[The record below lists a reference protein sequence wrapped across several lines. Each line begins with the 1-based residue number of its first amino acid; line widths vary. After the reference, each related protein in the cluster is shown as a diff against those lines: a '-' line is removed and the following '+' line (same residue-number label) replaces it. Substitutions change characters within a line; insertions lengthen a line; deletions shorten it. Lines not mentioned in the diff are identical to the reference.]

1 LGRPLYPGEVEAI
14 EVDTYVWA
22 AQLDAPEPRN
32 MLAAKFSLPFALATA
47 ITHGA
52 ASVEAFRDEA
62 LADEATRALARKV
75 SVRED
80 AELTAMLPGL
90 RPARLR
96 LRLRDGRLLEA
107 QALTNKG
114 DTEDPYSQDEVRLKF
129 HELAE
134 PVFGKAQSQRIAQA
148 VDGIERAADIAELGR
163 LLAPAALEK

>member
-1 LGRPLYPGEVEAI
+1 MSPLLVRACASRRRPS
-14 EVDTYVWA
+14 
-22 AQLDAPEPRN
+22 RRRRC
-32 MLAAKFSLPFALATA
+32 S
-47 ITHGA
+47 
-52 ASVEAFRDEA
+52 
-62 LADEATRALARKV
+62 RA
-75 SVRED
+75 
-80 AELTAMLPGL
+80 GL